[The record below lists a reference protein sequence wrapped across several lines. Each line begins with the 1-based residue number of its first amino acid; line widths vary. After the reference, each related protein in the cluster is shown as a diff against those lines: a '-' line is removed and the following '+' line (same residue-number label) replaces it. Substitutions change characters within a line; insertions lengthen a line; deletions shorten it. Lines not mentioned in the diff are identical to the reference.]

1 MDFEDRRV
9 LITGS
14 TRGIGLAA
22 ARAFLER
29 GARVAVNGR
38 SAESVSAAIDE
49 LGGARLVPAPG
60 SIDTAAGCAAVVEAA
75 VAALGGLDVLVNNAG
90 VYHIAAI
97 AETDEAMW
105 DEIIDVNVKGSYFC
119 SRAALPALKESK
131 GNIVNLGSTAGLA
144 GYAGTTA
151 YCASKGAVVNLTRAL
166 ALELVP
172 QVRVNCVCPT
182 ATETEMGRMNFPPD
196 LAPEAAR
203 AAFEASVP
211 MKRLATVD
219 EVAAA
224 ILFLASEEASFITG
238 AALPVDGARTAGG

>member
-1 MDFEDRRV
+1 MDFDGKRV

-14 TRGIGLAA
+14 TRGIGLGA
-22 ARAFLER
+22 ARAFLAR

-38 SAESVSAAIDE
+38 SAESVAAALDE
-49 LGGARLVPAPG
+49 LGGTGLAPAPG
-60 SIDTAAGCAAVVEAA
+60 SIDTAAGCEAVVEAA

-90 VYHIAAI
+90 VYHIASI
-97 AETDEAMW
+97 EETDEAMW
-105 DEIIDVNVKGSYFC
+105 DEIIDAHVKGTYFC
-119 SRAALPALKESK
+119 SRAALPALKRSK

-144 GYAGTTA
+144 GFAGTTA
-151 YCASKGAVVNLTRAL
+151 YCASKAAVVNLTRAM

-172 QVRVNCVCPT
+172 EVRINCICPT

-196 LAPEAAR
+196 LAPEDAR

-211 MKRLATVD
+211 MKRLATVE
-219 EVAAA
+219 EVVAA
-224 ILFLASEEASFITG
+224 ILFLASEDASFVTG